1 MYSQCADVPVR
12 VCVLIVAGE
21 VAVAYTHES
30 ILGMYVVSPAA
41 AGSLPRLCMY
51 VMYVPLAALG
61 FELVFPTNAHSEQM
75 RETGRQTHQSGDNL
89 LSYLG

>member
-1 MYSQCADVPVR
+1 MSCRPLRLAASLGY
-12 VCVLIVAGE
+12 VC
-21 VAVAYTHES
+21 
-30 ILGMYVVSPAA
+30 
-41 AGSLPRLCMY
+41 
-51 VMYVPLAALG
+51 MYVPLAALG